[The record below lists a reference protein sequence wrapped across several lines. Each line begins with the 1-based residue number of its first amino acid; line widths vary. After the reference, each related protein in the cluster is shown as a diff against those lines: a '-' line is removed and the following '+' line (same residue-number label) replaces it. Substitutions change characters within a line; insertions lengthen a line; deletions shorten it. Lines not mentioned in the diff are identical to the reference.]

1 MITIVPPDLVPAVNS
16 EVRKVSTLPLSR
28 YLAGVPLVVALLASM
43 ASALLAG
50 KADPKSEPVTG
61 TATIG
66 LYVGIAVVV
75 LAAAIFGAVGTGAEY
90 RHQTMPVTA
99 LFTADRDRLTAA
111 KLLVTGV
118 SALAVALAVEVV
130 SVVALFAFGRG
141 KFDFGVDLAAVLGGG
156 LLAAVC
162 WSLIGAGLGLLL
174 RSSSTAIV
182 VVLGWLAIAEPL
194 LWLIANGVGATGFV
208 TLFPGSATLSTV
220 AVGSY
225 ADSDFLAPTPAAVVV
240 LLLWTIGIGGAGWWN
255 LRRLDL

>member
-1 MITIVPPDLVPAVNS
+1 MITIVPPDLVPSINS

-28 YLAGVPLVVALLASM
+28 ILAGVPLVVALLASV
-43 ASALLAG
+43 ASGLLAG
-50 KADPKSEPVTG
+50 KADPRSEPVTG

-75 LAAAIFGAVGTGAEY
+75 LAAAVFGAVGSGGEY
-90 RHQTMPVTA
+90 RHQSMPVTA

-118 SALAVALAVEVV
+118 FALAVALAVEVV
-130 SVVALFAFGRG
+130 AVVTLIAFGRG
-141 KFDFGVDLAAVLGGG
+141 KFDLDLELAAVLGGG

-162 WSLIGAGLGLLL
+162 WSVIGAGLGLLL
-174 RSSSTAIV
+174 RSSSKAIA
-182 VVLGWLAIAEPL
+182 VVLGWLVIAEPL

-208 TLFPGSATLSTV
+208 TLFPGSATISTI

-225 ADSDFLAPTPAAVVV
+225 PDSDFLAPTPAAVVV

>member
-1 MITIVPPDLVPAVNS
+1 MITIVPPDLVPSINS

-28 YLAGVPLVVALLASM
+28 ILAGVPLVVALLASV
-43 ASALLAG
+43 ASGLLAG
-50 KADPKSEPVTG
+50 KADPRSEPATG

-75 LAAAIFGAVGTGAEY
+75 LAAAVFGAVGSGGEY
-90 RHQTMPVTA
+90 RHQSMPVTA

-118 SALAVALAVEVV
+118 FALAVALAVEVV
-130 SVVALFAFGRG
+130 AVVTLIAFGRG
-141 KFDFGVDLAAVLGGG
+141 KFDLDLELAAVLGGG

-162 WSLIGAGLGLLL
+162 WSVIGAGLGLLL
-174 RSSSTAIV
+174 RSSSKAIA
-182 VVLGWLAIAEPL
+182 VVLGWLVIAEPL

-208 TLFPGSATLSTV
+208 TLFPGSATISTI

-225 ADSDFLAPTPAAVVV
+225 PDSDFLAPTPAAVVV